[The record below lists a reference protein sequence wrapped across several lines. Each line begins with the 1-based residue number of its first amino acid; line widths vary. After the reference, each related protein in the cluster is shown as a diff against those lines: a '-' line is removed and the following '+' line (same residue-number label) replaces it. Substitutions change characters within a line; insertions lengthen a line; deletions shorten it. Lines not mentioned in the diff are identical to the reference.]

1 MPGGSH
7 GCWSVSS
14 RGRGSWEGTGSPRA
28 SLQAHSTSA
37 LSQATLVP
45 DRARHRQLWDLPG
58 LCLYHLQ
65 VRASSSTRHLPG
77 VAWQGRCSGHP
88 ELRGAAGSHPVQFQ
102 AVPGVMWCWHSC
114 NFSSPVP
121 PGAGAICLSRKH
133 PQHLRTDTNP
143 AVWGH
148 QRHPPPSQ
156 VLSLTEAGSFRETV
170 SEQVGSGCPQAMC
183 AKLCPCASSCSS
195 MSQGTCVA
203 PQHLTASSYVLKG
216 HSRVLAILG
225 LTPGPFSPWGAA
237 LAPQE
242 VAGWV
247 L

>member
-1 MPGGSH
+1 MPGRSH

-148 QRHPPPSQ
+148 QRHPPQARSCPWLKQEASGRQ
-156 VLSLTEAGSFRETV
+156 CQSRWGVAVPMPCVQSCVLVPRPAH
-170 SEQVGSGCPQAMC
+170 
-183 AKLCPCASSCSS
+183 PC
-195 MSQGTCVA
+195 
-203 PQHLTASSYVLKG
+203 LKG
-216 HSRVLAILG
+216 PVWPRS
-225 LTPGPFSPWGAA
+225 TSQP
-237 LAPQE
+237 APTC
-242 VAGWV
+242 
-247 L
+247 